1 MKMVEMFKEKIM
13 KKILIII
20 IVAWCSVVQAQKQ
33 SWSHAELIKG
43 NGETIH
49 KWEAQSF
56 TQLIT
61 QRVCAKNFLVI
72 SSEDAKVMQMISP
85 SSVFDVSPMRTFE
98 QFGEIETADRDSTDV
113 IYKIK
118 FKSLNYPD
126 EVLLFTDSMKSF
138 MMIMSNRTVAL
149 VLYNGKKK

>member
-1 MKMVEMFKEKIM
+1 MKN
-13 KKILIII
+13 ILLILLLGLS
-20 IVAWCSVVQAQKQ
+20 SVVQAQKQ
-33 SWSHAELIKG
+33 SWSHAELIDG

-72 SSEDAKVMQMISP
+72 SSEDPKVMQMISP

-98 QFGEIETADRDSTDV
+98 QFGEIEKADRDSTQI

-118 FKSLNYPD
+118 FKTFNNPD
-126 EVLLFTDSMKSF
+126 EVLLFTDSIKSF
-138 MMIMSNRTVAL
+138 IE
-149 VLYNGKKK
+149 

>member
-1 MKMVEMFKEKIM
+1 MKN
-13 KKILIII
+13 ILIII
-20 IVAWCSVVQAQKQ
+20 IVFWCSVVHAQKQ
-33 SWSHAELIKG
+33 SWSHAELVNG

-49 KWEAQSF
+49 KWQAQSF

-72 SSEDAKVMQMISP
+72 SSEDPKVMQMISP

-98 QFGEIETADRDSTDV
+98 QFGEIEKADRDSV
-113 IYKIK
+113 EVLYKIK
-118 FKSLNYPD
+118 FKALNYPD
-126 EVLLFTDSMKSF
+126 DVLLFTDSVRSF

-149 VLYNGKKK
+149 VLYNGKNK

>member
-1 MKMVEMFKEKIM
+1 MKN
-13 KKILIII
+13 ILLILLLGLS
-20 IVAWCSVVQAQKQ
+20 SVVQAQKQ
-33 SWSHAELIKG
+33 SWSHAELIDG

-72 SSEDAKVMQMISP
+72 SSEDPKVMQMISP

-98 QFGEIETADRDSTDV
+98 QFGEIEKADRDSTQI

-118 FKSLNYPD
+118 FKTLNYPD
-126 EVLLFTDSMKSF
+126 EVLLFTDSIKSF
-138 MMIMSNRTVAL
+138 MMIMPNRTIAL
-149 VLYNGKKK
+149 VLYNGKNK

>member
-1 MKMVEMFKEKIM
+1 MKN
-13 KKILIII
+13 ILLILLLGLS
-20 IVAWCSVVQAQKQ
+20 SVVQAQKQ
-33 SWSHAELIKG
+33 SWSHAELIDG

-72 SSEDAKVMQMISP
+72 SSEDPKVMQMISP

-98 QFGEIETADRDSTDV
+98 QFGEIEKADRDSTQI

-118 FKSLNYPD
+118 FKTLNYPD
-126 EVLLFTDSMKSF
+126 EVLLFTDSIKSF
-138 MMIMSNRTVAL
+138 MMLMPNRTIAL
-149 VLYNGKKK
+149 VLYNGKNK

>member
-1 MKMVEMFKEKIM
+1 MKN
-13 KKILIII
+13 ILIII

-33 SWSHAELIKG
+33 SWSHAELITG
-43 NGETIH
+43 DGETIH

-72 SSEDAKVMQMISP
+72 SSEDPKVIQMISP
-85 SSVFDVSPMRTFE
+85 SSVFDDSPMRTFE
-98 QFGEIETADRDSTDV
+98 QFGVVEKADRDSV
-113 IYKIK
+113 EVLYKIK
-118 FKSLNYPD
+118 FKALNYPD
-126 EVLLFTDSMKSF
+126 EVLLFTDSVRSF

-149 VLYNGKKK
+149 VLYNGKNK

>member
-1 MKMVEMFKEKIM
+1 MKN
-13 KKILIII
+13 ILIII
-20 IVAWCSVVQAQKQ
+20 IVALSSVVYGQKQ
-33 SWSHAELIKG
+33 SWTHAELIKG

-98 QFGEIETADRDSTDV
+98 QFGAIEKADRDSV
-113 IYKIK
+113 EVLYKIK
-118 FKSLNYPD
+118 FKALNYPE
-126 EVLLFTDSMKSF
+126 EVLLFTDSVKSF
-138 MMIMSNRTVAL
+138 MMIMPNRTIAL
-149 VLYNGKKK
+149 VLYNGKK